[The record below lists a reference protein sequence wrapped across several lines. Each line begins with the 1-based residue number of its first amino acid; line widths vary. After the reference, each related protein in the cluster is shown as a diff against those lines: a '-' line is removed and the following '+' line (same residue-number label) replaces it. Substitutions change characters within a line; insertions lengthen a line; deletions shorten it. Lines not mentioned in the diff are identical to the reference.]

1 MSRWILL
8 RGLTRDRHHW
18 GDFPATLAAATGVP
32 AIPLD
37 LPGNGLLCHTRSPAS
52 VRAMADHCVL
62 ECARLGVLPPYRL
75 LAISLGGMVALEWI
89 RARPAEIDSAV
100 LINASAQP
108 FAGFR
113 ERLRPAAWPSLLRML
128 LPGRNVKRLE
138 RTVLE
143 LTSNLPQERR
153 MTLLDDWT
161 AWRAAHP
168 ATRLNALRQLLAA
181 ARYRAPRQA
190 PPVPLLLLASDG
202 DRLVDPACSQR
213 MAGAWGAGIARHPSA
228 GHDLP
233 LDDPGWVIDQIRRWQ
248 QD

>member
-1 MSRWILL
+1 VSRWILL

-18 GDFPATLAAATGVP
+18 GEFPATLAAATGVP

-37 LPGNGLLCHTRSPAS
+37 LPGNGVHWRSRSPIS
-52 VRAMADHCVL
+52 VRAMAEHGML

-89 RARPAEIDSAV
+89 RARPAEIESAV
-100 LINASAQP
+100 LINTSARP
-108 FAGFR
+108 FAR
-113 ERLRPAAWPSLLRML
+113 QAERLRPAAWPDLLRML
-128 LPGRNVKRLE
+128 LPGRNVLRLE
-138 RTVLE
+138 QAVLD
-143 LTSNLPQERR
+143 LTSNLPAERR
-153 MTLLDDWT
+153 PSLLDDWV

-190 PPVPLLLLASDG
+190 PAVPLLLLASDG

-213 MAGAWGAGIARHPSA
+213 MARAWGADFDRHPNA

-233 LDDPGWVIDQIRRWQ
+233 LDDPAWVVERIRRWQ
-248 QD
+248 RH

>member
-18 GDFPATLAAATGVP
+18 GDFPATLTAATGVP

-37 LPGNGLLCHTRSPAS
+37 LPGNGVHWRGRSPLS
-52 VRAMADHCVL
+52 VRAMAEHGML

-75 LAISLGGMVALEWI
+75 LAISLGAMVALEWI
-89 RARPAEIDSAV
+89 RARPDEIESAV
-100 LINASAQP
+100 LINTSARP
-108 FAGFR
+108 FAGLR
-113 ERLRPAAWPSLLRML
+113 ERLRPAAWPPLLRML
-128 LPGRNVKRLE
+128 LPGRNLERLE
-138 RTVLE
+138 RSVLE
-143 LTSNLPQERR
+143 LTSNLPPARR
-153 MTLLDDWT
+153 TALLDDWV

-190 PPVPLLLLASDG
+190 PPLPLLLLASDG

-213 MAGAWGAGIARHPSA
+213 MAQTWGTAFARHPSA

-233 LDDPGWVIDQIRRWQ
+233 LDEPAWVVERIRHWQ
-248 QD
+248 GE